1 MALGAAKPEEYVYGP
16 ESSRQAG
23 VPRKTVTKHALR
35 DSVLYPGTTHDYW
48 VYVPAQYSGGGFGL
62 FTCRHKCH

>member
-1 MALGAAKPEEYVYGP
+1 MGAAKPEEYVYGP